1 MVFLGKETALLFTIL
16 MLVVQVNNYADSI
29 TTVLN
34 NEPWGELGSK
44 EENARLDLLHLTTEY
59 SITPEAAAS
68 MWKSFTTP
76 TRKPISFRVCA
87 IRPARNEFTAAVI
100 SLVGS
105 VVGSLLRSYAEV

>member
-1 MVFLGKETALLFTIL
+1 MIKNLWARVSKMWLL
-16 MLVVQVNNYADSI
+16 
-29 TTVLN
+29 
-34 NEPWGELGSK
+34 GELGSK

-105 VVGSLLRSYAEV
+105 VVGSLRCGHIRGSKKPRLLMKRLVILKM